1 MKDINNKEM
10 FPIQQ
15 SYSKEEQIKRYW
27 KCNYTTVESQLAY
40 WILLPKDVKPVQIE
54 KQPIEGLDIN
64 NIGQYVS
71 IDKTCPMLEVSVYYE
86 HCWYEMN
93 SADWLAKKLHLMG
106 ENILHYRKINGTS
119 TYADILTTKIINND
133 KSIISRFTVLKDYDP
148 NLSGANY
155 FMVKASCFEEDYQK
169 RMFDILQITNNWD
182 LINKTNWNMA
192 ENLQPFS
199 FNLKQHNFTFY
210 FPTSWKM
217 FKDSNHDNLPAQPI
231 RFLLKHEDEGKNI
244 GIVNIYLYTKTSK
257 ENFESFTSNI
267 EARLISITEFECKI
281 QKKVADNILNP
292 KLEKAWYIQG
302 DLEYPEKISEP
313 FLCHI
318 LYKLIVAS
326 VILNQLDRDP
336 N

>member
-119 TYADILTTKIINND
+119 TGTYADILTTKIINND
-133 KSIISRFTVLKDYDP
+133 KSIISRDLCKTFIYRK
-148 NLSGANY
+148 NLAYMTKISIYLCLEAYSNVYIGIIDA
-155 FMVKASCFEEDYQK
+155 VKRLLSSIFV
-169 RMFDILQITNNWD
+169 
-182 LINKTNWNMA
+182 
-192 ENLQPFS
+192 
-199 FNLKQHNFTFY
+199 
-210 FPTSWKM
+210 
-217 FKDSNHDNLPAQPI
+217 SN
-231 RFLLKHEDEGKNI
+231 FLL
-244 GIVNIYLYTKTSK
+244 
-257 ENFESFTSNI
+257 FESI
-267 EARLISITEFECKI
+267 EHNYPWRSI
-281 QKKVADNILNP
+281 
-292 KLEKAWYIQG
+292 
-302 DLEYPEKISEP
+302 
-313 FLCHI
+313 
-318 LYKLIVAS
+318 
-326 VILNQLDRDP
+326 
-336 N
+336 

>member
-106 ENILHYRKINGTS
+106 ENILHYRKINGISTG

-192 ENLQPFS
+192 EI
-199 FNLKQHNFTFY
+199 Y
-210 FPTSWKM
+210 
-217 FKDSNHDNLPAQPI
+217 NHL
-231 RFLLKHEDEGKNI
+231 
-244 GIVNIYLYTKTSK
+244 VS
-257 ENFESFTSNI
+257 TSNNI
-267 EARLISITEFECKI
+267 ISHFISQHHGRCSKI
-281 QKKVADNILNP
+281 VIMINCPPNLFVFFLSMKMREGIL
-292 KLEKAWYIQG
+292 
-302 DLEYPEKISEP
+302 
-313 FLCHI
+313 
-318 LYKLIVAS
+318 V
-326 VILNQLDRDP
+326 
-336 N
+336 